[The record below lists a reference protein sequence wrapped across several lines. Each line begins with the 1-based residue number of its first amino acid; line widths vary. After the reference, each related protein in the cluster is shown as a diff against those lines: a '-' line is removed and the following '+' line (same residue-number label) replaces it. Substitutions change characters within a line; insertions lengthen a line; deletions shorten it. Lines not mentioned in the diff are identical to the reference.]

1 MTVFILRRVLS
12 GMLLVLLLT
21 FVTFFVFNEIPT
33 NPACL
38 VVACG
43 PKTTTTDAMIR
54 AADHQLGID
63 RSVFVQYGDWVLH
76 VVRDGDFGHS
86 WVSKAPIG
94 TLLAQALPVT
104 ISLVVGG
111 MVLML
116 ILAVPLGAF
125 AATRARTLPDRA
137 VLALSVVGLA
147 IHPFVLGS
155 LISEFFAVHVHVY
168 SMYCPLFGK
177 LSPPVGTPTSGLSIG
192 PTCGGPLDWAG
203 HLAVPW
209 LVFALLFLPLYMR
222 MIRVRLLE
230 TYTEPYISTARAK
243 GATEARVL
251 GRHAMRNA
259 FGPLLPMLAIDA
271 GTAITAAIYVETV
284 FRLQGLGSKS
294 VQALSGSA
302 GGYDLPLIVAIV
314 AVVGTFVV
322 LLNVGAD
329 VAAAWL
335 DPRIR
340 TRSASGLIPL
350 PKSVERRPGVRLAL
364 NIAVGV
370 ALVAFVAVLVTSR
383 PAKANGRVTLGT
395 PVRTYKVGW
404 QDYYR
409 MFASVPQKGQPGT
422 VGLGGN
428 IEVDTKSVEIG
439 PLGWRVHARIFN
451 SSPLRLRVI
460 PLSPAGTVASYPLVP
475 MSLVVRTDN
484 GGGIKELQPLSAT
497 QVDPPLPEI
506 LGSRQTWEGT
516 FSGSSVVTKRQLFY
530 VGYGQ
535 FFYADSPVQTNP
547 FSVVS
552 RDSAKAS

>member
-1 MTVFILRRVLS
+1 VIVFILRRVLS
-12 GMLLVLLLT
+12 GVLLVLLLS
-21 FVTFFVFNEIPT
+21 FLTFFVFNEIPT

-63 RSVFVQYGDWVLH
+63 RSVFVQYGDWVWH
-76 VVRDGDFGHS
+76 VVRDGDFGNS
-86 WVSKAPIG
+86 WVSKTPVG
-94 TLLAQALPVT
+94 SMLGNALPVT
-104 ISLVVGG
+104 MSLVGG
-111 MVLML
+111 GIVLML
-116 ILAVPLGAF
+116 LLAIPLGSF
-125 AATRARTLPDRA
+125 AATRARTLPDRGI
-137 VLALSVVGLA
+137 LALSVVGLA

-155 LISEFFAVHVHVY
+155 LISQFFSVHLHVY
-168 SMYCPLFGK
+168 STYCPLTGPAR
-177 LSPPVGTPTSGLSIG
+177 PPVVTSGSVFSTG
-192 PTCGGPLDWAG
+192 PACGGPLAWAG

-284 FRLQGLGSKS
+284 FGLQGLGSMS
-294 VQALSGSA
+294 VRALSGGA

-314 AVVGTFVV
+314 TVVGAFVV
-322 LLNVGAD
+322 LLNVAAD
-329 VAAAWL
+329 VAGAWL

-340 TRSASGLIPL
+340 SRSASGLIPL
-350 PKSVERRPGVRLAL
+350 PRSVEQRPPVRLAL
-364 NIAVGV
+364 NLAVVAALV
-370 ALVAFVAVLVTSR
+370 ALVAVVIASKPEQKNGTVA
-383 PAKANGRVTLGT
+383 LGA
-395 PVRTYKVGW
+395 PIRTHKVNW
-404 QDYYR
+404 QDYFR

-439 PLGWRVHARIFN
+439 PTGWRVHARMFN
-451 SSPLRLRVI
+451 SSPLRLRVV
-460 PLSPAGTVASYPLVP
+460 PLSPAGTVVSYPIVP
-475 MSLVVRTDN
+475 MSLVVQTDN
-484 GGGIKELQPLSAT
+484 GGGIKELQPLSAS
-497 QVDPPLPEI
+497 QVDPPIPEV
-506 LGSRQTWEGT
+506 LEPQQRWEGT
-516 FSGSSVVTKRQLFY
+516 FAGSGTVKKGQLFY

-535 FFYADSPVQTNP
+535 FFYADSPVQTQA

-552 RDSAKAS
+552 RDSANG

>member
-1 MTVFILRRVLS
+1 
-12 GMLLVLLLT
+12 
-21 FVTFFVFNEIPT
+21 
-33 NPACL
+33 
-38 VVACG
+38 
-43 PKTTTTDAMIR
+43 
-54 AADHQLGID
+54 
-63 RSVFVQYGDWVLH
+63 VQYGDWVWH

-94 TLLAQALPVT
+94 TMLGQALPVT
-104 ISLVVGG
+104 ISLVAGG
-111 MVLML
+111 IVLML
-116 ILAVPLGAF
+116 LIAVPLGSF
-125 AATRARTLPDRA
+125 AATRARTLPDRGI
-137 VLALSVVGLA
+137 LALSVVGLA

-155 LISEFFAVHVHVY
+155 LISEFFAVHLHVF

-177 LSPPVGTPTSGLSIG
+177 LAPPIGTPTSGLSAG
-192 PTCGGPLDWAG
+192 PACGGPLDWAG

-209 LVFALLFLPLYMR
+209 LAFALLFLPFYVR

-271 GTAITAAIYVETV
+271 GTAITAAIYIETV
-284 FRLQGLGSKS
+284 FGLQGLGSLS
-294 VQALSGSA
+294 VRALSGGA

-322 LLNVGAD
+322 LLNVAAD
-329 VAAAWL
+329 VAGAWL

-340 TRSASGLIPL
+340 SRSASGLIPL
-350 PKSVERRPGVRLAL
+350 PKSVEQRPRVRLAL
-364 NIAVGV
+364 NITVAA
-370 ALVAFVAVLVTSR
+370 ALVAFVALLIVSK
-383 PAKANGRVTLGT
+383 PEKANGRVTLGA
-395 PVRTYKVGW
+395 PVRTYKVNW
-404 QDYYR
+404 QDYFR

-439 PLGWRVHARIFN
+439 PTGWRVHARMFN

-460 PLSPAGTVASYPLVP
+460 PLSPAGTVASYPIVP
-475 MSLVVRTDN
+475 MSLVVQTDN
-484 GGGIKELQPLSAT
+484 GGGVKELQPLPAS

-506 LGSRQTWEGT
+506 LDSQQRWEGT
-516 FSGSSVVTKRQLFY
+516 FAGSGVVKKGQLFY

-535 FFYADSPVQTNP
+535 FFYADSPVQTQA

-552 RDSAKAS
+552 RDSANG